1 MLTLAAARPAWGAED
16 SNGDSHLCLERG
28 SEMRMVLW
36 HLRLEKDGL
45 LWSRN

>member
-28 SEMRMVLW
+28 SEMRMVASATGKRWVALV
-36 HLRLEKDGL
+36 
-45 LWSRN
+45 